1 MALKA
6 TILKANLSIA
16 DMDRHHYQDY
26 QLTIAQHPSE
36 TDRRVMLRLLAFAV
50 LADDNLQFCKGL
62 STDDEPDLW
71 QLHDNG
77 TIEQWVELGTPD
89 PKRLKKACHKAQQ
102 VHLFCYGD
110 NAVTV
115 WYSQHQQA
123 VESLKNLTIL
133 QIHDDE
139 LDALTQLVKRSM
151 NLSLTQQEGQWMITD
166 QESTTTVELLVRQH
180 SH

>member
-36 TDRRVMLRLLAFAV
+36 TDRRVMLRLLAFAT

-77 TIEQWVELGTPD
+77 TIERWVELGTPD
-89 PKRLKKACHKAQQ
+89 PKRLKKACHKAKQ
-102 VHLFCYGD
+102 VYLFCYGD

-115 WYSQHQQA
+115 WWSQHRQA
-123 VESLKNLTIL
+123 VESLRNLTIL
-133 QIHDDE
+133 QIRDDE
-139 LDALTQLVKRSM
+139 LDGLAQLVQRSM
-151 NLSLTQQEGQWMITD
+151 NLAMTQQESQWMITD
-166 QESTTTVELLVRQH
+166 QEATATVELTALQSNH
-180 SH
+180 